1 MGTVG
6 GGSRAFSGA
15 AACGGT
21 GKMER
26 PTDMQEYNKKLEN
39 EFFSTA
45 NLLKFYPYRF
55 PVCYINLNN
64 SISYRKIVI
73 NKKYI
78 ILYYINQNNVFVDL
92 FLDTR
97 KYYNFLKSL

>member
-1 MGTVG
+1 MNNYKVFI
-6 GGSRAFSGA
+6 SERSKLMLAFSIEFLSNINIISA
-15 AACGGT
+15 
-21 GKMER
+21 
-26 PTDMQEYNKKLEN
+26 KKLEN
-39 EFFSTA
+39 EFFSTV

-64 SISYRKIVI
+64 GISYRKIVI

-97 KYYNFLKSL
+97 KY

>member
-1 MGTVG
+1 ML
-6 GGSRAFSGA
+6 FSSIEFLSNININSA
-15 AACGGT
+15 
-21 GKMER
+21 
-26 PTDMQEYNKKLEN
+26 KKLGN
-39 EFFSTA
+39 EFFTTV